1 MPTIRLALANT
12 IETRAA
18 GDEKDTITS
27 NGLVEKESEELFYTI
42 KRPGTENKITGA
54 GTANG
59 MFVYGLNVYTWDS
72 SRTNTNPV
80 ITLLSSL

>member
-1 MPTIRLALANT
+1 MPNLRLTLAST

-18 GDEKDTITS
+18 GNEKDTLIS
-27 NGLVEKESEELFYTI
+27 NGLVEKESDELLYTI
-42 KRPGTENKITGA
+42 KRPGTINKITGA

-59 MFVYGLNVYTWDS
+59 IFVYGLNIYTWDS
-72 SRTNTNPV
+72 SRANTNPV